1 MTDLAVRRSESA
13 GVWRERDAELISP
26 AYSRYTDL
34 VVDRATG
41 AHLYT
46 VDGRDV
52 LDFGCGIGVTNL
64 GHRHPAVVEAVH
76 QQVDRL
82 WHTSVTALHP
92 KMIEAAAALVSVAP
106 DGLDQV
112 FLNNSGAE
120 AVESAIKLARRA
132 TGRTEIIA
140 FTGGFHGRTYGALT
154 LTASKAKYRNGV
166 GPFLPGVHHV
176 RYPHCFRYCEHGA
189 GQPCPI
195 ARGDEIEHLFK
206 TTVARATR
214 WPPIV
219 VEPLQGEGGFVVPPA
234 DFLPRLR
241 EICDE
246 NGILLV
252 CDEVQSGFGRTG
264 RFFCVE
270 HTGVRP
276 DIMCVA
282 KAFGNGLPIAGIVAT
297 HAVMSAWHA
306 GEHGTTYG
314 GNAVACAAA
323 VAVIETM
330 SRERIPERA
339 AVLWATVSWSEFEV
353 GAEVFAEVG
362 DVRGL
367 GLMIGIEFMRGRE
380 PAADIAGAVQRRC
393 VEDDLLVLTCGI
405 DDNVVRLLPPAH
417 HRRGRA
423 RARRRHPGT
432 AVSPRRLDVVISER
446 GAGADGQPHRRR
458 AARGGER
465 PHLRIAQPRSPRRG
479 GRRLPAE
486 LGCGR

>member
-1 MTDLAVRRSESA
+1 VTDLAVRGNESA

-26 AYSRYTDL
+26 AYARYTDL
-34 VVDRATG
+34 VVDRASG
-41 AHLYT
+41 AHLHT

-64 GHRHPAVVEAVH
+64 GHLHPAVVKAVH
-76 QQVDRL
+76 EQVDKL
-82 WHTSVTALHP
+82 WHTSVTTLHP

-120 AVESAIKLARRA
+120 ALESSIKLARRA
-132 TGRTEIIA
+132 TGRTDIIA

-154 LTASKAKYRNGV
+154 LTASKSKYRHRM

-176 RYPHCFRYCEHGA
+176 RYPHCFRYCDHGPDEA
-189 GQPCPI
+189 CPI

-206 TTVARATR
+206 TTVPSDTVAA
-214 WPPIV
+214 IV
-219 VEPLQGEGGFVVPPA
+219 VEPLQGEGGFVVPPPG
-234 DFLPRLR
+234 FLPRLR

-246 NGILLV
+246 HGILLV

-282 KAFGNGLPIAGIVAT
+282 KAFGNGLPIAGLVAT
-297 HAVMSAWHA
+297 HSVMSSWHH

-330 SRERIPERA
+330 RAERIPERA
-339 AVLWATVSWSEFEV
+339 AVLGKRVMGRLSGWSERFP
-353 GAEVFAEVG
+353 EVG

-367 GLMIGIEFMRGRE
+367 GLMIGIEFMRGRT
-380 PAADIAGAVQRRC
+380 PAPDIAANVQRGC
-393 VEDDLLVLTCGI
+393 VEKDLLVLTCGI
-405 DDNVVRLLPPAH
+405 DDNVVRLLPPLTI
-417 HRRGRA
+417 GDDE
-423 RARRRHPGT
+423 
-432 AVSPRRLDVVISER
+432 LER
-446 GAGADGQPHRRR
+446 GIDILESCLVEQLSR
-458 AARGGER
+458 
-465 PHLRIAQPRSPRRG
+465 
-479 GRRLPAE
+479 
-486 LGCGR
+486 

>member
-1 MTDLAVRRSESA
+1 MTDLAVQSGESA

-34 VVDRATG
+34 VVDHAMG
-41 AHLYT
+41 AHLHT

-64 GHRHPAVVEAVH
+64 GHLHPAVTRAVH
-76 QQVDRL
+76 EQVDKL
-82 WHTSVTALHP
+82 WHTSVTTLHP
-92 KMIEAAAALVSVAP
+92 KMIEAAAALVAVAP
-106 DGLDQV
+106 EGLDQV

-120 AVESAIKLARRA
+120 ALESSIKLARRA

-154 LTASKAKYRNGV
+154 LTASKSKYRNGV

-176 RYPHCFRYCEHGA
+176 RYPNCYRYCDHAPGEE
-189 GQPCPI
+189 CPI

-206 TTVARATR
+206 TIVPSDTVAA
-214 WPPIV
+214 IV
-219 VEPLQGEGGFVVPPA
+219 VEPLQGEGGFVVPPPT
-234 DFLPRLR
+234 FMPRLR

-246 NGILLV
+246 HGILLV

-282 KAFGNGLPIAGIVAT
+282 KAFGNGLPIAGLVAT
-297 HAVMSAWHA
+297 HSVMSAWHP

-330 SRERIPERA
+330 REERIPERA
-339 AVLWATVSWSEFEV
+339 AGLGRRVIERIQGWTRRFD
-353 GAEVFAEVG
+353 EVG
-362 DVRGL
+362 DVRGV
-367 GLMIGIEFMRGRE
+367 GLMIGIEFMRGRV
-380 PAADIAGAVQRRC
+380 PAADIAAEVQRRC
-393 VEDDLLVLTCGI
+393 VEKDLLVLTCGI
-405 DDNVVRLLPPAH
+405 DDNVIRLLPPL
-417 HRRGRA
+417 
-423 RARRRHPGT
+423 T
-432 AVSPRRLDVVISER
+432 I
-446 GAGADGQPHRRR
+446 
-458 AARGGER
+458 GEEDLE
-465 PHLRIAQPRSPRRG
+465 HGVDILEQCVAE
-479 GRRLPAE
+479 E
-486 LGCGR
+486 LGR